1 MKNSKTLTKFSDGV
15 SRLKKSVS
23 RKPEVQSETEIIS
36 EAKLAGKHRRNIV
49 ITLII
54 PVLFFGAISLGLDRP
69 QKAKEVP
76 CQGVTS
82 QFTLTEQ
89 PVVIPAGTSRAI
101 KGPEDYSMMRTYSVA
116 GQALDTIPLG
126 YTTTVKPSSDLRA
139 IPLTDIVKLADDAD
153 LEAQLRQVRNLAYAI
168 RYNGEIAS
176 AILSMTARE
185 GTIATWIA
193 AQRILGV
200 DADFFY
206 NEPSVSELADSIA

>member
-126 YTTTVKPSSDLRA
+126 YTTTVKPSSYLRA
-139 IPLTDIVKLADDAD
+139 IPLTDIVKLTDDAD
-153 LEAQLRQVRNLAYAI
+153 LEAQLR
-168 RYNGEIAS
+168 
-176 AILSMTARE
+176 
-185 GTIATWIA
+185 
-193 AQRILGV
+193 
-200 DADFFY
+200 
-206 NEPSVSELADSIA
+206 